1 MAAVSQAALVLG
13 WDMVGTETAGMT
25 RLANWVRKQPA
36 MVRAWSTHRLHLFA
50 IDREAGARFGSEL
63 PFRRNHWPDLV
74 LFEPTERWL
83 TREGFIASAKERLE
97 AGEDVYTLVED
108 GRLVAYGW
116 LKRDN
121 RSSRYAY
128 VDQTVSFAPGSA
140 VIYNGFVHP
149 AARGRRL
156 HQECQRFRIGD
167 LFADGAA
174 RYVYSAVEE
183 PNHAARKSAERTG
196 LRPQAVLETRM
207 RFGRA
212 HKSAVRLPGAYP
224 IGFESDGATPIEL
237 PAHHL
242 SGASA

>member
-1 MAAVSQAALVLG
+1 
-13 WDMVGTETAGMT
+13 MVGTETAGMA
-25 RLANWVRKQPA
+25 RLMNWVRKQPA
-36 MVRAWSTHRLHLFA
+36 VVKTWSTHRLHLFA
-50 IDREAGARFGSEL
+50 IDREAGGGFGSEL

-83 TREGFIASAKERLE
+83 TREAFIASAKQRLE

-121 RSSRYAY
+121 RNSRYAY
-128 VDQTVSFAPGSA
+128 VDQTVNFAPGSA

-167 LFADGAA
+167 LFADPAA

-183 PNHAARKSAERTG
+183 PNRAARKSAERTG

-212 HKSAVRLPGAYP
+212 RKSAVRLPGAYP
-224 IGFESDGATPIEL
+224 IGFESDGAMTDEL
-237 PAHHL
+237 PTRHL